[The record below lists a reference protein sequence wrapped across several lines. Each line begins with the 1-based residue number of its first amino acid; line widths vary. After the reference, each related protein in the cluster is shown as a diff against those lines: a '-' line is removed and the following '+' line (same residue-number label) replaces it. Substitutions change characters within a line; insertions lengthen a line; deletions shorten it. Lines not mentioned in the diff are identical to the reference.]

1 MAKVMITGA
10 SGGLGAAIA
19 GRFATRGDD
28 LVLLARR
35 RPLLEALGTE
45 LLAAG
50 AATVEARPVD
60 LADARQ
66 VDQLAESLEEAEIDV
81 LINNAALGQWDYS
94 WNTTPEKLCAMIDVN
109 VRALARLSV
118 AFAHARYREP
128 ARLMN
133 VASGAGYALFE
144 SSIPYS
150 ATKFFVTALTEGI
163 ARELRS
169 QNHPMRAQL
178 LAPGPIATEFMANA
192 MEDSSMNLE
201 ASKLDLQDS
210 NGVRFHSADE
220 VAEFAMQLY
229 DSDATVG
236 AVQPD
241 MTFKL
246 GEGRHPVGQLF
257 EASW

>member
-1 MAKVMITGA
+1 
-10 SGGLGAAIA
+10 
-19 GRFATRGDD
+19 
-28 LVLLARR
+28 
-35 RPLLEALGTE
+35 
-45 LLAAG
+45 
-50 AATVEARPVD
+50 
-60 LADARQ
+60 
-66 VDQLAESLEEAEIDV
+66 
-81 LINNAALGQWDYS
+81 
-94 WNTTPEKLCAMIDVN
+94 
-109 VRALARLSV
+109 
-118 AFAHARYREP
+118 
-128 ARLMN
+128 MN

-178 LAPGPIATEFMANA
+178 LAPGPIATEFMTNA
-192 MEDSSMNLE
+192 MKDSSMRLD
-201 ASKLDLQDS
+201 ASELDPADG
-210 NGVRFHSADE
+210 NGIRFHSADE
-220 VAEFAMQLY
+220 VAAFALQLY
-229 DSDATVG
+229 DSDAMVG